1 VADRNLSPSASSVS
15 CRVHHRGARVMAYED
30 RKANTELAEIE
41 QVFADHEE
49 SLPRKPSPQI
59 KG

>member
-1 VADRNLSPSASSVS
+1 
-15 CRVHHRGARVMAYED
+15 MAYED